1 MPNVLEVAESVV
13 ETAWQ
18 EHDLIAETLSTP
30 VSPPRRGLRRWLAAF
45 RALRVSPL
53 ESRWGHASQPELCA
67 IDYLARKYPDIYIL
81 ATRG

>member
-1 MPNVLEVAESVV
+1 MPNVLEVAEAVV

-18 EHDLIAETLSTP
+18 EHDLIPETISTP
-30 VSPPRRGLRRWLAAF
+30 VPPPRWGLRRWLAAF
-45 RALRVSPL
+45 RALRVSPP
-53 ESRWGHASQPELCA
+53 ESRRGRASQPELSA